1 MLPAILQGAQAA
13 FQIGT
18 GIAQAIKGGKMRPVR
33 PGYDFEQLNRGAL
46 ENRNMFLNA
55 MNAGMPGLQ
64 NQMKAIDTSQANMQA
79 NVDRGATDS
88 SQALLMA
95 NIGQARSNDAKAD
108 LGVKNANFQ
117 ANMMGNVAGANA
129 QLDSGRKEAFQFN
142 EVEPYMMDVQ
152 RKQQLTQSGLANISS
167 GLGTAASAAGAFAGA
182 KNSMS
187 GQLMKTDAFKSLTGK
202 GANAITPDQLLKLLG
217 AG

>member
-13 FQIGT
+13 FQLGT
-18 GIAQAIKGGKMRPVR
+18 GIAQLIKGGKMRPVR
-33 PGYDFEQLNRGAL
+33 PGYDFEAMNRGQL

-79 NVDRGATDS
+79 NTDRAATDS
-88 SQALLMA
+88 TTALLMA
-95 NIGQARSNDAKAD
+95 NVGQSRSNEAKAD
-108 LGVKNANFQ
+108 LAVKNAGFS
-117 ANMMGNVAGANA
+117 ANMMGNLAGTNA
-129 QLDSGRKEAFQFN
+129 SLDQGRQQAFQFN

-167 GLGTAASAAGAFAGA
+167 GLGTAASAAGTAMGQ
-182 KNSMS
+182 KNS
-187 GQLMKTDAFKSLTGK
+187 LTNSSQYKEFLK
-202 GANAITPDQLLKLLG
+202 GLTPEDYKKMYG
-217 AG
+217 MVKV

>member
-18 GIAQAIKGGKMRPVR
+18 GIAQMIKGGKMRPVR
-33 PGYDFEQLNRGAL
+33 PGYDFEQLNKGAL

-64 NQMKAIDTSQANMQA
+64 NQMKGIDTSQANMQA
-79 NVDRGATDS
+79 NVDRAATDS

-95 NIGQARSNDAKAD
+95 NVGQARSNDAKAD
-108 LGVKNANFQ
+108 LGVKNATYQ

-152 RKQQLTQSGLANISS
+152 KKQQLTQSGLANISS
-167 GLGTAASAAGAFAGA
+167 GLGTAASAAGTAMGA
-182 KNSMS
+182 KNSITNS
-187 GQLMKTDAFKSLTGK
+187 SSYKSFLNNLTADDYKKMYGMIK
-202 GANAITPDQLLKLLG
+202 V
-217 AG
+217 

>member
-18 GIAQAIKGGKMRPVR
+18 GIAQMIKGGKMRPVR
-33 PGYDFEQLNRGAL
+33 PGYDFEQLNKGAL

-64 NQMKAIDTSQANMQA
+64 NQMKGIDTSQANMQA
-79 NVDRGATDS
+79 NVDRSATDA
-88 SQALLMA
+88 SQALLLA
-95 NIGQARSNDAKAD
+95 NVGQARSNDAKAD
-108 LGVKNANFQ
+108 LGVKNATYQ
-117 ANMMGNVAGANA
+117 ANMMGNVAGANT

-152 RKQQLTQSGLANISS
+152 KKQQLTQSGLANISS
-167 GLGTAASAAGAFAGA
+167 GLGTAASAAGTAMGA
-182 KNSMS
+182 KNSITNS
-187 GQLMKTDAFKSLTGK
+187 SSYKSFLNNLTADDYKKMYGMIK
-202 GANAITPDQLLKLLG
+202 V
-217 AG
+217 